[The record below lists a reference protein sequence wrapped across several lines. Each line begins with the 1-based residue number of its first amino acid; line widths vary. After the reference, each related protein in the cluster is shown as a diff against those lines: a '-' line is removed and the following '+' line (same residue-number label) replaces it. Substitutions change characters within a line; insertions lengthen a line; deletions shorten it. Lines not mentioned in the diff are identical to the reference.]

1 MATIF
6 LGIESMGWLL
16 PWQGWLRQWLGRGVC
31 WAVQESPS
39 GRAACLSTT
48 RLRILRGC
56 LALVLSLGL
65 GLGNPTPAWGE
76 AGSLPLEEPTS
87 SGGPEVTVGTIP
99 SEKVT
104 QFVTAY
110 LQVVALIDA
119 RSEELEAAPT
129 EAESLAL
136 QQAIQAA
143 AYGVIEATGLTRQEY
158 WQLLGLANS
167 DMEFRDRV
175 LAQLEESP

>member
-1 MATIF
+1 MAQTMAHRLWAALLALL
-6 LGIESMGWLL
+6 LGIS
-16 PWQGWLRQWLGRGVC
+16 
-31 WAVQESPS
+31 
-39 GRAACLSTT
+39 
-48 RLRILRGC
+48 
-56 LALVLSLGL
+56 LSLGA
-65 GLGNPTPAWGE
+65 PSPAWGDGGGGAPE
-76 AGSLPLEEPTS
+76 NPPQ
-87 SGGPEVTVGTIP
+87 SGVPEVTVGTIP

-136 QQAIQAA
+136 QQAIQMA
-143 AYGVIEATGLTRQEY
+143 AYGAIEATGLTRQEY

-175 LAQLEESP
+175 LAQLEEFP